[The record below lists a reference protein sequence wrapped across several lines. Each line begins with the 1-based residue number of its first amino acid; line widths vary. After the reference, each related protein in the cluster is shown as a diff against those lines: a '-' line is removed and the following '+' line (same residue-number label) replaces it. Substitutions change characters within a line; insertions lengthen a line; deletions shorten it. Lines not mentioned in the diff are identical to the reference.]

1 MRENVDGVLLEKLK
15 VLFER
20 ISLGEVVVKDS
31 VFVTEISSI
40 YSGNISV
47 VQDDAREF
55 VYCNISLYRRSSG
68 FLAHE
73 IVVVIPIGI
82 VDGLSTLRSSPYS
95 RGVLRLDVSVGLE
108 RYNSGIEDCDL
119 CDCIRAIQRDE
130 EKKAFITLLEKF
142 GIF

>member
-55 VYCNISLYRRSSG
+55 AYCNISLYRRSSG

-95 RGVLRLDVSVGLE
+95 RGVLRLGVSVGLE
-108 RYNSGIEDCDL
+108 RYSGIEDCDL
-119 CDCIRAIQRDE
+119 YACISVIQRDE

>member
-1 MRENVDGVLLEKLK
+1 MKENVEDILLEKLK

-20 ISLGEVVVKDS
+20 ISLGEIVVKDS

-55 VYCNISLYRRSSG
+55 AYCNISLYHRSLG

-73 IVVVIPIGI
+73 IVVIIPKGN
-82 VDGLSTLRSSPYS
+82 VGGLSTLRSSPYS
-95 RGVLRLDVSVGLE
+95 RGILRLDVSVGLE
-108 RYNSGIEDCDL
+108 RYSGIEDCDL
-119 CDCIRAIQRDE
+119 CNCIRAIQRDE
-130 EKKAFITLLEKF
+130 EKKAFVTLLEKF

>member
-1 MRENVDGVLLEKLK
+1 MKENVEDILLEKLK

-20 ISLGEVVVKDS
+20 IFYGDVVVKDS
-31 VFVTEISSI
+31 VFVTEISSQ

-47 VQDDAREF
+47 VQDDAGEYS
-55 VYCNISLYRRSSG
+55 YCNILLYRRSSG

-73 IVVVIPIGI
+73 IVVVSPIGS

-95 RGVLRLDVSVGLE
+95 RGILRLDVSVDIQ
-108 RYNSGIEDCDL
+108 RYTGIEDCDL
-119 CDCIRAIQRDE
+119 YACISAIQRDE

>member
-20 ISLGEVVVKDS
+20 ISLDEVVVKDS

-47 VQDDAREF
+47 VQDGATGYT
-55 VYCNISLYRRSSG
+55 YCNLSLYRRSSG
-68 FLAHE
+68 YLAHE
-73 IVVVIPIGI
+73 IVVIIPKGN
-82 VDGLSTLRSSPYS
+82 VGGLSTLRSSPYS
-95 RGVLRLDVSVGLE
+95 RGLLRLDVSVGLE
-108 RYNSGIEDCDL
+108 RYSGIEDCDL
-119 CDCIRAIQRDE
+119 YACISAIQRDE

>member
-20 ISLGEVVVKDS
+20 ISLDEVVVKDS
-31 VFVTEISSI
+31 VFVTEISSL

-47 VQDDAREF
+47 VQDGATGST
-55 VYCNISLYRRSSG
+55 YCNLSLYCRSSG
-68 FLAHE
+68 YLAHA
-73 IVVVIPIGI
+73 IVIIIPKDN

-95 RGVLRLDVSVGLE
+95 RGILRLDVSVGLE
-108 RYNSGIEDCDL
+108 RYSGIEDCDL

-130 EKKAFITLLEKF
+130 EKKAFVMLLEKF

>member
-55 VYCNISLYRRSSG
+55 AYCNISLYCRSLG

-108 RYNSGIEDCDL
+108 RYSGIEDCDL
-119 CDCIRAIQRDE
+119 YACISVIQRDE

>member
-1 MRENVDGVLLEKLK
+1 MRENIDDVLLEKLK
-15 VLFER
+15 VLFDR
-20 ISLGEVVVKDS
+20 VSLGEVVVKDS

-47 VQDDAREF
+47 VLDDAGEYA
-55 VYCNISLYRRSSG
+55 YCNISLYRRLSG

-73 IVVVIPIGI
+73 IVEVIPVSA

-95 RGVLRLDVSVGLE
+95 RGILRLDVSVGIQ
-108 RYNSGIEDCDL
+108 RYNGIEGCDL
-119 CDCIRAIQRDE
+119 YACISAIQRDE

>member
-1 MRENVDGVLLEKLK
+1 MRENVEGVLLEKLK
-15 VLFER
+15 VLFNR
-20 ISLGEVVVKDS
+20 ISLGDVVVKDS

-47 VQDDAREF
+47 VQDDAGEYS
-55 VYCNISLYRRSSG
+55 YCNISLYRRSSG

-73 IVVVIPIGI
+73 IAVVSPIGS

-95 RGVLRLDVSVGLE
+95 RGILRLDVSVDSQ
-108 RYNSGIEDCDL
+108 RYTGIEDCDL
-119 CDCIRAIQRDE
+119 YACISAIQRDE

>member
-1 MRENVDGVLLEKLK
+1 MRENVDDILLEKLK

-20 ISLGEVVVKDS
+20 ISMGELVVKDS
-31 VFVTEISSI
+31 VFITEILSL

-47 VQDDAREF
+47 VQDGATGST
-55 VYCNISLYRRSSG
+55 YCNLSLYRRSSG
-68 FLAHE
+68 YLAHE
-73 IVVVIPIGI
+73 IVVIIPKGN
-82 VDGLSTLRSSPYS
+82 VGGLSTLRSSPYS
-95 RGVLRLDVSVGLE
+95 RGILSLDVSLGLE
-108 RYNSGIEDCDL
+108 RYSGIEDCDL